1 VSDGKRYKTTIKQER
16 SPSSLRISV
25 LVPTFRRP
33 TDFERCLEALKGQ
46 QRIPDEVVVVA
57 RATDEETQAVLAR
70 WRRKPFLRVAA
81 VVESGQVQALNAG
94 LDAVTGDIVMITDD
108 DAAPHPDWCLR
119 VAEHFAKDDRLG
131 GVGGR
136 DIVYAPE
143 GLLEGY
149 CTTTGKVQPWGRIV
163 GNHHLIAPRKTE
175 VAMLKGANMSYRMSS
190 IGDLRFDTNLRGAGA
205 QVNNDMAFSM
215 AVAKRGWK
223 LLYDPAVQV
232 DHYPAP
238 RHDNEKRGER
248 NLLAV
253 ENVAFNTWW
262 TLKRHLHPGLRR
274 TMALLWEGLIGTAGH
289 PGRLRGWIAQLRCDP
304 TGIAIW
310 AAARSGRN
318 AAEQSYRKRTAMSGR
333 S

>member
-1 VSDGKRYKTTIKQER
+1 
-16 SPSSLRISV
+16 V

-33 TDFERCLEALKGQ
+33 ADFQRCLEALEGQ
-46 QRIPDEVVVVA
+46 QRIPDEVVIVA
-57 RATDEETQAVLAR
+57 RVTDEETQAVLAR
-70 WRRKPFLRVAA
+70 WRQKAFLRVAA

-94 LDAVTGDIVMITDD
+94 LNAVTGDIVMITDD

-119 VAEHFAKDDRLG
+119 VAEHFAKDNSLG

-149 CTTTGKVQPWGRIV
+149 CTITGKVQPWGRII

-175 VAMLKGANMSYRMSS
+175 VELLKGANMSYRMSA
-190 IGDLRFDTNLRGAGA
+190 IGDLRFDTNLRGSGA

-238 RHDNEKRGER
+238 RHDNDIRGER

-253 ENVAFNTWW
+253 ENTAFNTWW

-274 TMALLWEGLIGTAGH
+274 TMALLWERLIGTPGH
-289 PGRLRGWIAQLRCDP
+289 PGRLRGWIAQLRRDP
-304 TGIAIW
+304 NAIAIW
-310 AAARSGRN
+310 AAALRGRN
-318 AAEQSYRKRTAMSGR
+318 EAELAYRQCAETTGR
-333 S
+333 Y